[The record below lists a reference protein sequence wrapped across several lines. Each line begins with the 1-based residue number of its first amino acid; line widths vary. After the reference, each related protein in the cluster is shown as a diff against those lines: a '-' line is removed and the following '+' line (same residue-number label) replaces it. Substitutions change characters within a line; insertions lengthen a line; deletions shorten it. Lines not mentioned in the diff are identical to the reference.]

1 MSKQGSGRHYCRAD
15 GKAGTFALAAVRH
28 AVALS
33 LGRVDSNVL
42 VNPSG
47 HRRWEI
53 DCLTVDLGPTSIS
66 TSRQLQHARL
76 EMFTPPTPAHATS
89 SRALQNERGRLE
101 MSSDSSRPFTPAP
114 STETLFGDFRVLEQE
129 CKKLEKRAV
138 RAEGK
143 VRKTEE
149 SLNRMTLMY
158 CQAQS
163 KTQNTEESFN
173 QLMHMHRRHELDDAR
188 NGDWYFW
195 DFVKEL
201 RCGICNKDLDGA
213 YSLACGDTF
222 HGTCLWQWFEETVH
236 EHMVDTAL
244 GEVEPKGE
252 PRPILTCPVCLLD
265 VREGPIY
272 NYKVVN
278 LIQMLG
284 GEEGQPGSYD
294 WEVFFPSLSS

>member
-1 MSKQGSGRHYCRAD
+1 MSTSPPSSPTQS
-15 GKAGTFALAAVRH
+15 ALARAQQREYQRSEC
-28 AVALS
+28 LS
-33 LGRVDSNVL
+33 S
-42 VNPSG
+42 
-47 HRRWEI
+47 
-53 DCLTVDLGPTSIS
+53 LTTTPAQS
-66 TSRQLQHARL
+66 TSHQLQHARL

-101 MSSDSSRPFTPAP
+101 MSSDSSCPFTPVP
-114 STETLFGDFRVLEQE
+114 STEMLFGDFRVLEQE

-143 VRKTEE
+143 ARKTEE

-173 QLMHMHRRHELDDAR
+173 QLVHMHHRALAHLENAEESIDILKHELGDAC

-213 YSLACGDTF
+213 YRIPASPA
-222 HGTCLWQWFEETVH
+222 EIPS
-236 EHMVDTAL
+236 TAL
-244 GEVEPKGE
+244 AYGSGLK
-252 PRPILTCPVCLLD
+252 RLYMSTWST
-265 VREGPIY
+265 
-272 NYKVVN
+272 
-278 LIQMLG
+278 
-284 GEEGQPGSYD
+284 QP
-294 WEVFFPSLSS
+294 